1 MGPSRSDAGRDVQLT
16 VRDNRP
22 IASCV
27 SMRGLN
33 NGIMPREC
41 RLLRDFFCFTND
53 NADGGKIVMDLGT
66 TQPVS
71 MINTYSAHG
80 PVGGTTWCEEFDGSR
95 GPQVYSVYGSAK
107 ESPDF
112 DHLNSADWE
121 HIADVDTRP
130 SADSSWVGQYGV
142 NISGENGAVM
152 GAYRWIVWQV
162 RPTLKPGADNPN
174 WTDTWYAEFDVHT
187 PQTAPQGGDFI
198 FTGNQ
203 IDEIIVV
210 YKTHFDI
217 GFTHPAPEIVNTY
230 RTEMIDNALKVI
242 DESDDWPAEKRFSW
256 TIPSWVAY
264 QILWDGQDS
273 TRRARVL
280 KAVRDGR
287 LVVHGLPVTVHT
299 ESLDLEDVV
308 FALSFNRIISQ
319 KLGIPMSRSGKM
331 TDVPSHSWIWPTVL
345 KNAGIDFLHI
355 GVNPVNERPD
365 LPILYKWEGPDGS
378 QLLTMHSQGYGSDV
392 EFGHGIYPPVDWPYR
407 HWLGMIVSTDNAG
420 PPKTQE
426 VEWLLGELS
435 RDMPG
440 VHVRFGKMEDFADAI
455 LEEERQGARIPVV
468 RQDMPDCWIHGVGT
482 MPVMDSLAH
491 ATRPRIAAAK
501 MLDAHLRM
509 WGVGGSPIDSG
520 LFVAQERSLMYGEHT
535 WGGSRN
541 LEGMD
546 AYHISDFGR
555 FVQTDDRCR
564 WLTSTWNDH
573 ADYMRR
579 SAHVTDSLIRL
590 ETDRLTRAVSAREG
604 SLLVYNP
611 LPRERDMLVEVPG
624 SNGQRFLAKGVP
636 ASGYRCY
643 PMPPTQRVEA
653 DKRQQAVVETRFFRI
668 EFDRERG
675 GIVSILNKSNGKE
688 MVDTQAPHAFGTYLY
703 ERFDSV
709 QMLDYHLGC
718 SHLNTVYGYN
728 GRGCRGWNVRKDLPG
743 TPSSQ
748 SAAAQYDSMEVR
760 KVAEGTE
767 VVLTARPKGIIRAT
781 VRTTVFV
788 PDRLPWIEVGV
799 ALIDKE
805 PDYWPESGSIYLP
818 VNAQKPKFRL
828 GRLGS
833 VVDPA
838 TDFARGSNRTYG
850 CLNDGA
856 MIVGADGTGVGIYPR
871 DNALVSFGEQG
882 LGTIDPDYVPRTPLA
897 KVNMFN
903 TIWTI
908 NFPYWIQET
917 LTSRVRIW
925 GVDAPDEANLLVPA
939 LEAKSEGV
947 VAVIPS
953 GHGGEQTLPASLE
966 GIRLSE
972 DGFRITSMGPDAGGS
987 GDLLR
992 IWNMQGADREVT
1004 VYLPRKSR
1012 YTQAIPV
1019 NLRGERVGE
1028 PFPVVRN
1035 QWTFTA
1041 RRNAPH
1047 SFVLQ

>member
-1 MGPSRSDAGRDVQLT
+1 
-16 VRDNRP
+16 
-22 IASCV
+22 
-27 SMRGLN
+27 
-33 NGIMPREC
+33 
-41 RLLRDFFCFTND
+41 
-53 NADGGKIVMDLGT
+53 
-66 TQPVS
+66 
-71 MINTYSAHG
+71 
-80 PVGGTTWCEEFDGSR
+80 
-95 GPQVYSVYGSAK
+95 
-107 ESPDF
+107 
-112 DHLNSADWE
+112 
-121 HIADVDTRP
+121 
-130 SADSSWVGQYGV
+130 
-142 NISGENGAVM
+142 
-152 GAYRWIVWQV
+152 
-162 RPTLKPGADNPN
+162 
-174 WTDTWYAEFDVHT
+174 
-187 PQTAPQGGDFI
+187 
-198 FTGNQ
+198 
-203 IDEIIVV
+203 
-210 YKTHFDI
+210 
-217 GFTHPAPEIVNTY
+217 
-230 RTEMIDNALKVI
+230 
-242 DESDDWPAEKRFSW
+242 
-256 TIPSWVAY
+256 
-264 QILWDGQDS
+264 
-273 TRRARVL
+273 
-280 KAVRDGR
+280 
-287 LVVHGLPVTVHT
+287 
-299 ESLDLEDVV
+299 
-308 FALSFNRIISQ
+308 
-319 KLGIPMSRSGKM
+319 
-331 TDVPSHSWIWPTVL
+331 
-345 KNAGIDFLHI
+345 
-355 GVNPVNERPD
+355 
-365 LPILYKWEGPDGS
+365 
-378 QLLTMHSQGYGSDV
+378 
-392 EFGHGIYPPVDWPYR
+392 
-407 HWLGMIVSTDNAG
+407 
-420 PPKTQE
+420 
-426 VEWLLGELS
+426 
-435 RDMPG
+435 
-440 VHVRFGKMEDFADAI
+440 
-455 LEEERQGARIPVV
+455 
-468 RQDMPDCWIHGVGT
+468 
-482 MPVMDSLAH
+482 
-491 ATRPRIAAAK
+491 
-501 MLDAHLRM
+501 
-509 WGVGGSPIDSG
+509 
-520 LFVAQERSLMYGEHT
+520 
-535 WGGSRN
+535 
-541 LEGMD
+541 
-546 AYHISDFGR
+546 
-555 FVQTDDRCR
+555 
-564 WLTSTWNDH
+564 
-573 ADYMRR
+573 
-579 SAHVTDSLIRL
+579 
-590 ETDRLTRAVSAREG
+590 
-604 SLLVYNP
+604 
-611 LPRERDMLVEVPG
+611 
-624 SNGQRFLAKGVP
+624 
-636 ASGYRCY
+636 
-643 PMPPTQRVEA
+643 
-653 DKRQQAVVETRFFRI
+653 
-668 EFDRERG
+668 
-675 GIVSILNKSNGKE
+675 
-688 MVDTQAPHAFGTYLY
+688 
-703 ERFDSV
+703 
-709 QMLDYHLGC
+709 MLDYHLGC